1 MGRGRDTVGM
11 ITLVVGAKPAISGA
25 VHVPRLSCECECC
38 AELRESNHCL
48 GASDPLNS
56 LH

>member
-1 MGRGRDTVGM
+1 M